1 MGILFPKYFSLS
13 FFSITDYS
21 IRFTKRRQLRS
32 ASSSTDISTRA
43 WKRYKFIKNVCD
55 GKSIG
60 EAKYISMTKQNQ
72 ALKTKDESQVK
83 EQFLKV
89 IHSLFLQVSL
99 MCFNYKSVSL
109 NKTICQKQQNTRFF
123 SECITM
129 QWTVLVKYHPFLT
142 TSFVYI

>member
-109 NKTICQKQQNTRFF
+109 NKTICQKQQNRRFF
-123 SECITM
+123 RMYNNAMDS
-129 QWTVLVKYHPFLT
+129 VG
-142 TSFVYI
+142 